1 MGAAGKPIVGTKAEY
16 ATHRG
21 CSRAYVS
28 KLIKQGRLAEPALM
42 ADGRI
47 NFVLA
52 DQMIGA
58 AIEEEPAAATAQQA
72 GPSYAEQ
79 RARREAAEAELAEMK
94 LGTLRGE
101 YVRRSAVRIAAE
113 QVFSRALARLAERW
127 PDVSIELAKMTDP
140 AAIAER
146 LAEEQRAAMGAIN
159 QEFLEDA
166 ARRSAG

>member
-1 MGAAGKPIVGTKAEY
+1 MGAAGKPSVGTKAEY
-16 ATHRG
+16 AEHRG

-28 KLIKQGRLAEPALM
+28 KLIRQGRLAEPALLP
-42 ADGRI
+42 DGRI
-47 NFVLA
+47 NFILA
-52 DQMIGA
+52 DQLIGA
-58 AIEEEPAAATAQQA
+58 AIEDEQPAASAPQA

-79 RARREAAEAELAEMK
+79 RARREAAEAELAEIK

-113 QVFSRALARLAERW
+113 QVFARALARLGERW
-127 PDVSIELAKMTDP
+127 GDVAIELAKMTDP

-159 QEFLEDA
+159 GEFLEDA

>member
-52 DQMIGA
+52 DQMIGS
-58 AIEEEPAAATAQQA
+58 AIEEEPAAAPAA
-72 GPSYAEQ
+72 GGPNYAVE
-79 RARREAAEAELAEMK
+79 RARREAADAEMAEIK
-94 LGTLRGE
+94 LGVLRGE
-101 YVRRSAVRIAAE
+101 YVRRSAVRVAAE
-113 QVFSRALARLAERW
+113 QVFGRALARLGERW

-159 QEFLEDA
+159 GEFLEDA